1 MKKLVKLAVP
11 LIISQLVAQLM
22 VLSDLWMMA
31 QISVTTLAAGG
42 LAASVYGFV
51 FILVQSVIG
60 SSANLLAIACGG
72 LRQGQASARQIREII
87 KGSILLSGLLS
98 LVLLPLFYFLPL
110 LFALAGQ
117 EAQIIAIGMQYL
129 DMLKWAMLPTLLLLV
144 ARSFAV
150 AFGAGK
156 SVLWVTVASVG
167 LNIILSYGLA
177 FGLDLGVAGI
187 GMGTTIAAV
196 VTALAYM
203 LWLFTRPGFYRYRPW
218 TLWCEYRLA
227 TALPLV
233 KIGSAVALATLTEY
247 SLISGA
253 ALMAGTLG
261 AVSLAMHQIAMQV
274 LSFSWNIAF
283 GIAQATSMEVG
294 QQFGAGASKAAIK
307 KTAVNGLLLASL
319 CSAAIGLVFIC
330 YPGALTA
337 LLANEQDALFD
348 ELVLILP
355 GVILVTASCLLV
367 DAWQL
372 MALNILRG
380 LKIVTGP
387 AILTAV
393 GYCLAGLPA
402 AWLLMANFQLAGI
415 WAGIGL
421 GLALTGILLLIQ
433 LKISVKRLAA

>member
-1 MKKLVKLAVP
+1 MKKLVQLAVP

-22 VLSDLWMMA
+22 VLSDIWMMS

-42 LAASVYGFV
+42 LAASVYGFI
-51 FILVQSVIG
+51 FILVHSVIG
-60 SSANLLAIACGG
+60 SSANLLAIAYGE
-72 LRQGQASARQIREII
+72 LRQGREKAGQIRQII
-87 KGSILLSGLLS
+87 KGSILLSVLVTLL
-98 LVLLPLFYFLPL
+98 LLPLFYCLPYI
-110 LFALAGQ
+110 FDLAGQ
-117 EAQIIAIGMQYL
+117 DEEIIAIAMAYM
-129 DMLKWAMLPTLLLLV
+129 DMLKWSMLPTLLLLV

-156 SVLWVTVASVG
+156 SVLWITVISVV
-167 LNIILSYGLA
+167 LNIILSYLLA
-177 FGLDLGVAGI
+177 FCLHLGVEGI

-196 VTALAYM
+196 ITASGYM
-203 LWLFTRPGFYRYRPW
+203 LWLFTRQGFWQYRPW
-218 TLWCEYRLA
+218 TLWSEYRAA
-227 TALPLV
+227 TMVPLL
-233 KIGSAVALATLTEY
+233 KIGTAVALATLTEY

-261 AVSLAMHQIAMQV
+261 AVSLAVHQIALQI

-294 QQFGAGASKAAIK
+294 LHFGAGEKKAVIK
-307 KTAVNGLLLASL
+307 KTAANGLLLATV
-319 CSAAIGLVFIC
+319 CSAVIGGIFIL
-330 YPGALTA
+330 YPDALTA
-337 LLANEQDALFD
+337 VLASEQDVLFD

-355 GVILVTASCLLV
+355 TVILVTASCLVV

-387 AILTAV
+387 ALLTAV

-421 GLALTGILLLIQ
+421 GLGLTGILLLVQ
-433 LKISVKRLAA
+433 LKISVKRLA

>member
-22 VLSDLWMMA
+22 VLSDVWMMA

-42 LAASVYGFV
+42 LAASVYGFI
-51 FILVQSVIG
+51 FILVHSVIG
-60 SSANLLAIACGG
+60 SSANLLAIACGE
-72 LRQGQASARQIREII
+72 QGRGGENEREIRKII
-87 KGSILLSGLLS
+87 KGSLLLSVLVS
-98 LVLLPLFYFLPL
+98 LALLPLFYNLEV
-110 LFALAGQ
+110 LFVLAGQ
-117 EAQIIAIGMQYL
+117 DGAIITVAMQYL
-129 DMLKWAMLPTLLLLV
+129 DTLKWAMLPTLLLLV

-150 AFGAGK
+150 AFAAGK
-156 SVLWVTVASVG
+156 SVLWITVISVL
-167 LNIILSYGLA
+167 LNIVLSYLLA
-177 FGLDLGVAGI
+177 FHFHLGVSGI
-187 GMGTTIAAV
+187 GAGTAIAAFI
-196 VTALAYM
+196 TAAGYLF
-203 LWLFTRPGFYRYRPW
+203 WLFTRPAFSRYRPW
-218 TLWCEYRLA
+218 RLWSEYRLA
-227 TALPLV
+227 TTLPLI

-261 AVSLAMHQIAMQV
+261 AVSLAIHQIALQI

-294 QQFGAGASKAAIK
+294 QQFGAGQGKAEIK
-307 KTAVNGLLLASL
+307 KTSVNGLVLATVI
-319 CSAAIGLVFIC
+319 SAVIGIAFIL
-330 YPGALTA
+330 YPNGLTA
-337 LLANEQDALFD
+337 LFASEQDVLFE

-355 GVILVTASCLLV
+355 TVILVTACCLVV

-380 LKIVTGP
+380 LKIVTVP
-387 AILTAV
+387 ALLTAV

-421 GLALTGILLLIQ
+421 GLALTGILLLFQ
-433 LKISVKRLAA
+433 LQVSMKKLAG

>member
-22 VLSDLWMMA
+22 VLSDVWMMA

-42 LAASVYGFV
+42 LAASVYGFI
-51 FILVQSVIG
+51 FILVHSVIG
-60 SSANLLAIACGG
+60 SSANLLAIACGE
-72 LRQGQASARQIREII
+72 QGRGRENDREIRKII
-87 KGSILLSGLLS
+87 KGSLLLSVLVS
-98 LVLLPLFYFLPL
+98 LALLPLFYNLEA
-110 LFALAGQ
+110 LFVLAGQ
-117 EAQIIAIGMQYL
+117 DEAIITIAMQYL
-129 DMLKWAMLPTLLLLV
+129 DTLKWAMLPTLLLLV

-150 AFGAGK
+150 AFAAGK
-156 SVLWVTVASVG
+156 SVLWITVISVL
-167 LNIILSYGLA
+167 LNIVLSYSLA
-177 FGLDLGVAGI
+177 FHFHLGVSGI
-187 GMGTTIAAV
+187 GAGTTIAAFI
-196 VTALAYM
+196 TAAGYLF
-203 LWLFTRPGFYRYRPW
+203 WLFTRPAFYRYRPW
-218 TLWCEYRLA
+218 CLWSEYRLA
-227 TALPLV
+227 TTLPLI

-261 AVSLAMHQIAMQV
+261 AVSLAMHQIALQI

-294 QQFGAGASKAAIK
+294 QQFGAGQGKTEIK
-307 KTAVNGLLLASL
+307 KTSVNGLVLATVI
-319 CSAAIGLVFIC
+319 SAVIGGVFIL
-330 YPGALTA
+330 YPSGLTA
-337 LLANEQDALFD
+337 LFASEQDVLFE
-348 ELVLILP
+348 ELVSILP
-355 GVILVTASCLLV
+355 TVILVTACCLVV

-380 LKIVTGP
+380 LKIVTVP
-387 AILTAV
+387 ALLTAV

-421 GLALTGILLLIQ
+421 GLALTGILLLLQ
-433 LKISVKRLAA
+433 LQVSMKKLAG